1 MTTIMRRPLALAALG
16 LALAGGMAPPAFSF
30 GQQTD
35 IRLPKRETPQPRHI
49 GRGHI
54 SNLDSNKSGPGWT
67 AAQVK
72 RMAKKRRNQALNRKA
87 HRG

>member
-1 MTTIMRRPLALAALG
+1 MTTIMRRPLAIAVFG
-16 LALAGGMAPPAFSF
+16 LALAGGMVPPAFSF
-30 GQQTD
+30 GQQTE

-49 GRGHI
+49 GRGYI
-54 SNLDSNKSGPGWT
+54 SNWDNHKSGPGWT

-72 RMAKKRRNQALNRKA
+72 RMAKKRRNQVRNRKA